1 MILPVKRDPARRAGR
16 GAEPH
21 APGEPETSPT
31 VAFIINRTRVR
42 DPDRF
47 AHACRATAL
56 ARGWAP
62 LFLPTTREDHGEGL
76 ARHAVNAGAQL
87 VFAVGGDGTVRACAS
102 VLAGTGV
109 RLAIVPRGTA
119 NLAAKALRVPRRLSA
134 ALATGFG
141 RHETVLD
148 LGVADGTPFTAM
160 AGIGLDAAVV
170 EATRRMLKL
179 HLGWVAY
186 AEAGL
191 SHLHGQPTQ
200 FTVRLDGGPPLHR
213 AARCV
218 VVGNAGLLPGG
229 FPLLPDARP
238 DDGLLDVGILA
249 PASLWGWARVG
260 YRVITRSRHND
271 QHLERFR
278 ARHVQIT
285 TPDPL
290 PRETDGEI
298 ISPGASLEVSLRPA
312 SLIVRTPYRPGG

>member
-1 MILPVKRDPARRAGR
+1 V
-16 GAEPH
+16 
-21 APGEPETSPT
+21 
-31 VAFIINRTRVR
+31 INRTRVR

-47 AHACRATAL
+47 AGACHVTAL

-62 LFLPTTREDHGEGL
+62 VFLPTSREDHGEGL
-76 ARHAVNAGAQL
+76 ARHAVAAGAQL

-119 NLAAKALRVPRRLSA
+119 NLAARALAIPRRLGA

-141 RHETVLD
+141 GHETVLD
-148 LGVADGTPFTAM
+148 LGLADGTPFTAM

-170 EATRRMLKL
+170 EATRRLLKL
-179 HLGWVAY
+179 RLGWIAY

-191 SHLHGQPTQ
+191 AHLHGAPSE
-200 FTVRLDGGPPLHR
+200 FTVRLDDGPPLHR

-238 DDGLLDVGILA
+238 DDGLLDVGILT
-249 PASLWGWARVG
+249 PATLAAWARVG
-260 YRVITRSRHND
+260 YRVLVRSRRDDHR
-271 QHLERFR
+271 LERYR
-278 ARHVQIT
+278 ARHVQISARS
-285 TPDPL
+285 PL
-290 PRETDGEI
+290 PREADGEI
-298 ISPGASLEVSLRPA
+298 IEPGMSLTVEVQPQT
-312 SLIVRTPYRPGG
+312 LIVRTPAPGYGEAT

>member
-1 MILPVKRDPARRAGR
+1 MPINNDPELRAGR
-16 GAEPH
+16 GAEH
-21 APGEPETSPT
+21 LAPGEPGTSPT

-42 DPDRF
+42 NPDRF

-76 ARHAVNAGAQL
+76 ARHAVSAGAQL

-119 NLAAKALRVPRRLSA
+119 NLAARALCVPRRLGA

-141 RHETVLD
+141 GHETVLD

-170 EATRRMLKL
+170 EATQRLLKVR
-179 HLGWVAY
+179 LGWVAY
-186 AEAGL
+186 AHAGL
-191 SHLHGQPTQ
+191 SHLHGRPSE
-200 FTVRLDGGPPLHR
+200 FTVRLDGGEPLQR

-249 PASLWGWARVG
+249 PVSLAGWARVG
-260 YRVITRSRHND
+260 YRVLTRSRHD
-271 QHLERFR
+271 DHRLERFR
-278 ARHVQIT
+278 ARHVEIT
-285 TPDPL
+285 TTTPL

-298 ISPGASLEVSLRPA
+298 IPRSETLVVSLRPSA
-312 SLIVRTPYRPGG
+312 LIVRTPEGSGG